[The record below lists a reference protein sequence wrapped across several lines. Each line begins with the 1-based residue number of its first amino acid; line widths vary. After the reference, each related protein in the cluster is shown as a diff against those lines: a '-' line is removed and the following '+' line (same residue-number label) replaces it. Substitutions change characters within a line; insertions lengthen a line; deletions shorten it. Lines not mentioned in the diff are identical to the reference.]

1 MSPDTIFINKLQA
14 EIEQLKLQL
23 MSKHNAIKL
32 QNEIVDKYKAEVEML
47 KRAVRE
53 VPEVMGGYFPLGHK

>member
-1 MSPDTIFINKLQA
+1 M
-14 EIEQLKLQL
+14 KLQL